1 VRSARL
7 PLRACSGRMLS
18 RCSWPTSICGPELRA
33 ASRPPLD
40 QDSRTLNYLDIQ
52 KTVLSV
58 HASLFRAIIG
68 LCAVTMVDRPPPNLQ
83 ARCSSHKHGGAR
95 LITRRPLSGSSRE
108 CLWFAA
114 KTGGRAIPRRHIAGL
129 GTPERISTARIPLSN
144 LIAALNW
151 TFLRGKPATIR
162 SRPVPALT

>member
-1 VRSARL
+1 MRSARL
-7 PLRACSGRMLS
+7 PLRAYSGRMLS

-114 KTGGRAIPRRHIAGL
+114 KTGGRAIPRRH
-129 GTPERISTARIPLSN
+129 
-144 LIAALNW
+144 
-151 TFLRGKPATIR
+151 
-162 SRPVPALT
+162 SRPRHAGAHFNGKDSVVEPYRGPLLDVPPGQTGNNPVG